1 MDKTNLLLYKNI
13 FPQVDNEAF
22 IAKGAYIIGDVI
34 IEANSGI
41 WFNSVVRGDMSHIR
55 IGKYS
60 NIQDNSTIHTLQDQP
75 TVIGD
80 YVTVGHNAIL
90 HSCRVGDNCIIG
102 MGSIILSYSEIG
114 ENCIIGAGTVI
125 SERRKI
131 PPNSVVM
138 GSPSKIL
145 RTVTEKDIEVIH
157 HLAVMYSEKAQSYL
171 LNL

>member
-1 MDKTNLLLYKNI
+1 MDKINLLIYKNI
-13 FPQVDNEAF
+13 FPQVHNEAF
-22 IAKGAYIIGDVI
+22 VAKGAYIIGDVI
-34 IEANSGI
+34 VEANSGI
-41 WFNSVVRGDMSHIR
+41 WFNTVVRGDMSQIR
-55 IGKYS
+55 IGKYT
-60 NIQDNSTIHTLQDQP
+60 NIQDNSTVHALQDQP

-90 HSCRVGDNCIIG
+90 HSCCVRNNCIIG

-131 PPNSVVM
+131 PPNSLVM
-138 GSPSKIL
+138 GSPCRIL
-145 RTVTEKDIEVIH
+145 RTVTEEDVDAIRRMALV
-157 HLAVMYSEKAQSYL
+157 YSEKAQSYL